1 MEKGRKDG
9 RGEKMGG
16 KGEKMGKMRQKV
28 RKYWR
33 TGENMEEMRK

>member
-16 KGEKMGKMRQKV
+16 KGEKMGKMRQRM